1 VAKTSRPKRGNLSD
15 SAVHQLRRASQ
26 ALSAIWQLHLPEL
39 TPPQFAVLFTL
50 AEHEELSQT
59 ELGALI
65 SLDASTLTPLLDR
78 LEGRDLISKTI
89 DPANRRRRQISITA
103 TGRRQLTRANAQV
116 TKTHEWIDEVLGEAN
131 ARELVD
137 TLRTL
142 ADAVNKHAAR
152 GL

>member
-1 VAKTSRPKRGNLSD
+1 MAKATKPQRGKLSD

-26 ALSAIWQLHLPEL
+26 ALSAIWQLQLPEL

-89 DPANRRRRQISITA
+89 DPTNRRRRRISITA
-103 TGRRQLTRANAQV
+103 TGQQQLTRAYAQV
-116 TKTHEWIDEVLGEAN
+116 TKTHEWISEVLGEVK

-142 ADAVNKHAAR
+142 GDASR
-152 GL
+152 GYTLPT

>member
-1 VAKTSRPKRGNLSD
+1 MAKATKPQRGKLSD

-26 ALSAIWQLHLPEL
+26 ALSAIWQLQLPEL

-89 DPANRRRRQISITA
+89 DPTNRRRRRISITA
-103 TGRRQLTRANAQV
+103 TGQQQLTRAYAQV
-116 TKTHEWIDEVLGEAN
+116 TKTHEWIGEVLGEVK

-142 ADAVNKHAAR
+142 GDASR
-152 GL
+152 GYTLPA

>member
-1 VAKTSRPKRGNLSD
+1 MAKATKPQRGKLSD

-26 ALSAIWQLHLPEL
+26 ALSAIWQLQLPEL

-78 LEGRDLISKTI
+78 LESRDLISKTI
-89 DPANRRRRQISITA
+89 DPTNRRRRRISITA
-103 TGRRQLTRANAQV
+103 TGQQQLTRAYAQV
-116 TKTHEWIDEVLGEAN
+116 AKTHEWIGEVLGEVK

-142 ADAVNKHAAR
+142 GDASR
-152 GL
+152 GYTLSA